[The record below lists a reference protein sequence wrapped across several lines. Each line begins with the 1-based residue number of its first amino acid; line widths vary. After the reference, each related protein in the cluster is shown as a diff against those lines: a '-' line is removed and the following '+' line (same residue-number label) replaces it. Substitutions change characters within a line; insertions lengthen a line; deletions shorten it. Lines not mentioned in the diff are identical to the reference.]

1 MIRRFDE
8 TGYSQIMVESVVDVI
23 VYGVVDCK
31 GVELASGESVSM
43 VGVVEKSKADVASF
57 NFVIV
62 GRYVFSADIWSL
74 LVKIFSGV
82 GDEIQ
87 FIDVIDMLIE
97 KETVEVYYMKGKSY
111 DCGNKLGYM
120 QVFVEYGIRYNIF
133 GTEFKVWFEE
143 EMGIKK

>member
-1 MIRRFDE
+1 MICCFDE
-8 TGYSQIMVESVVDVI
+8 IGNSQIMVELVEDVI

-31 GVELASGESVSM
+31 GVELVLGESVLM
-43 VGVVEKSKADVASF
+43 VGVVEKLKVDVVLF

-62 GRYVFSADIWSL
+62 GCYVLSVDIWVL
-74 LVKIFSGV
+74 LVKIFLGV

-87 FIDVIDMLIE
+87 LIDVIDMLIE
-97 KETVEVYYMKGKSY
+97 KEMVEVYYMKGKSY

-120 QVFVEYGIRYNIF
+120 QVFVEYGICYNLL
-133 GTEFKVWFEE
+133 GVEFKVWFEE